1 MHAPN
6 GCCILKYLLMDIKE
20 DVGIMFKIVSWTP
33 VFSSSM
39 AAPNQDTA
47 YSGGTKNLLA
57 VNHCDLE
64 VTPSLSKCLQ
74 LHLSCL
80 TRTMLAWVT
89 NIWITGYAPLH
100 TNPWMDFNRQANT
113 DCIPCKCLHRMQQP
127 QSVLFRNLN
136 SRDAVHAVLW
146 LLQM

>member
-6 GCCILKYLLMDIKE
+6 GCCILNYLLVDIKE
-20 DVGIMFKIVSWTP
+20 DVGIMFKNMSQTP
-33 VFSSSM
+33 AFSSSM
-39 AAPNQDTA
+39 AA

-80 TRTMLAWVT
+80 TRTTLAWAT
-89 NIWITGYAPLH
+89 NIWITKILGW
-100 TNPWMDFNRQANT
+100 TSTGRKIQIIF
-113 DCIPCKCLHRMQQP
+113 
-127 QSVLFRNLN
+127 
-136 SRDAVHAVLW
+136 HAVPAQNAAATVSLS
-146 LLQM
+146 QKPEQQTSCVCCGVTFMNVT